1 MKDTARLYKTAP
13 TLNIISALNEM
24 IETGKNA
31 SVLLQLANNMKENK
45 QLPKWAKSAFTVEHF
60 EKLFSLKITAFR
72 KVVKDDSYNFL
83 RTVINIELKG
93 SVITED
99 QALKL
104 KQLLTIQVFANN
116 EFLTKILAKYENSLT
131 DESNDNESIIDNPIK
146 APREKTVKTEKSE
159 VFLLGEKI
167 KALGLDDAIALRQ
180 LLDQH
185 IDSLMAEN
193 VEIEKVA

>member
-1 MKDTARLYKTAP
+1 MKDTARLYKTTP
-13 TLNIISALNEM
+13 SLNIISALNEM

-31 SVLLQLANNMKENK
+31 TVLLTLANNMKENK
-45 QLPKWAKSAFTVEHF
+45 QLPKWAKAAFSVEHF
-60 EKLFSLKITAFR
+60 EKLFALKITAFR

-104 KQLLTIQVFANN
+104 KQLLTIQTFANN
-116 EFLTKILAKYENSLT
+116 EFLTKILATYENSLNS
-131 DESNDNESIIDNPIK
+131 ESNDNESIIDNPIE
-146 APREKTVKTEKSE
+146 APTQNTVKTEKSE

-167 KALGLDDAIALRQ
+167 KALGLDDAVALRQ

-185 IDSLMAEN
+185 IEALTAEN
-193 VEIEKVA
+193 AENEKVA

>member
-1 MKDTARLYKTAP
+1 MKDTARLYKTSPAL
-13 TLNIISALNEM
+13 TIISTLNEM

-45 QLPKWAKSAFTVEHF
+45 QLPKWAKAAFSVEHF
-60 EKLFSLKITAFR
+60 EKLFTLKITAFR

-83 RTVINIELKG
+83 RTVVNIELKG
-93 SVITED
+93 SVITEE

-104 KQLLTIQVFANN
+104 KQLLTIQTFANN
-116 EFLTKILAKYENSLT
+116 EFLTKILATYENSLNT
-131 DESNDNESIIDNPIK
+131 DTNENESIIDNPIE
-146 APREKTVKTEKSE
+146 APSTNTVKTEKSE

-167 KALGLDDAIALRQ
+167 KTLGLDDALALRQ

-185 IDSLMAEN
+185 IDALSAEN
-193 VEIEKVA
+193 VEAEKAA

>member
-45 QLPKWAKSAFTVEHF
+45 QLPKWAKAAFSTAHF

-72 KVVKDDSYNFL
+72 KVVKDDSYSFL
-83 RTVINIELKG
+83 RTIINIELKG
-93 SVITED
+93 SVISEE

-104 KQLLTIQVFANN
+104 KQLLTIQTFADND
-116 EFLTKILAKYENSLT
+116 FLTKIWATYEKSLNT
-131 DESNDNESIIDNPIK
+131 DTNENESIIDNTIETPSANTI
-146 APREKTVKTEKSE
+146 KTEKSE

-167 KALGLDDAIALRQ
+167 KALGLDDAVALRQ

-185 IDSLMAEN
+185 IEVLTAEN
-193 VEIEKVA
+193 AENEKVA

>member
-13 TLNIISALNEM
+13 ALNIISALNEM

-45 QLPKWAKSAFTVEHF
+45 QLPKWAKIAFTVEHF

-72 KVVKDDSYNFL
+72 KVVKDDSYSFI
-83 RTVINIELKG
+83 RTVVNIDLKG
-93 SVITED
+93 SVINEE

-131 DESNDNESIIDNPIK
+131 DESNENESIIDNPIE
-146 APREKTVKTEKSE
+146 APSTNTVKTEKSE

-167 KALGLDDAIALRQ
+167 KALGLDDAVALRQ

-185 IDSLMAEN
+185 IDALMAEN
-193 VEIEKVA
+193 VEAEKAA

>member
-13 TLNIISALNEM
+13 ALNIISALNEM

-93 SVITED
+93 SVINDD

-104 KQLLTIQVFANN
+104 KQLLTIQTFANN
-116 EFLTKILAKYENSLT
+116 EFLTKILAKYENSLI
-131 DESNDNESIIDNPIK
+131 DESNDNESIIDSSIE
-146 APREKTVKTEKSE
+146 APSTNAVKTEKSE

-167 KALGLDDAIALRQ
+167 KALGLDDAVALRQ

-185 IDSLMAEN
+185 IDALMAEN
-193 VEIEKVA
+193 VEAEKAA